1 MDIRETILE
10 ILEDMHP
17 DIDFEQEQN
26 LVTDQVLDSF
36 DLISLA
42 TELSDE
48 FDVKITAKQFVK
60 ENFENVDALTAMIE
74 MMLED

>member
-1 MDIRETILE
+1 MEIRETILE
-10 ILEDMHP
+10 ILGDMQP

>member
-1 MDIRETILE
+1 MYIRETILE

>member
-1 MDIRETILE
+1 MAIRETIME

-17 DIDFEQEQN
+17 DIDFEKEKN
-26 LVTDQVLDSF
+26 LVTDKVLDSF
-36 DLISLA
+36 DLVSLA

>member
-1 MDIRETILE
+1 MSIKETILE
-10 ILEDMHP
+10 VLGDMHP
-17 DIDFEQEQN
+17 DIDFESEQN
-26 LVTDQVLDSF
+26 LVTDKVLDSF

-60 ENFENVDALTAMIE
+60 ENFENVEALTAMIE
-74 MMLED
+74 TMLED